1 MALVSL
7 PDHVERI
14 KKQLGTGSCKLCC
27 PTPYRI
33 ILNCILCSRK
43 KDSGFD
49 PFPYSLSY
57 SYIKKSP
64 VGPIANQPL
73 AKQQFCESGRNSDI
87 YAIFRFLLQFFSP
100 FKSNKLREP
109 GRNCGT
115 CANATLQCMWLRV
128 KWENKSFSDANLRNW
143 CNGTPRPQ
151 TQWKHSKKDSTA
163 RHPNIQYLK
172 MLFMGILGFF
182 GFGNFVDMMSYR
194 RGWKWIS
201 QG

>member
-27 PTPYRI
+27 PTPSRI
-33 ILNCILCSRK
+33 ILNCRLCSRK

-57 SYIKKSP
+57 IK
-64 VGPIANQPL
+64 IANQPSV
-73 AKQQFCESGRNSDI
+73 KQRHKFCESCRNSDI

-172 MLFMGILGFF
+172 MLLMRILGFF
-182 GFGNFVDMMSYR
+182 
-194 RGWKWIS
+194 WIW
-201 QG
+201 QFCGYDVL